1 MSDDTKVRNVRIDFT
16 DSHQESKGTVH
27 GPVARLDHG
36 TDRRNCLIQGGWDRA
51 FGGNVERQGRDYRE
65 IFLICR
71 DEPASGWRRETDF
84 FQEVI
89 LGCVRR
95 AHRPGNT
102 QKSRRKIV
110 FAAASQMFQ
119 RHSAKRMLV
128 MRGQSHRNAT
138 DVAIYWF
145 WARRGVRVSVGLWRT

>member
-102 QKSRRKIV
+102 QKCRRKIV

-119 RHSAKRMLV
+119 R
-128 MRGQSHRNAT
+128 QSTVGN
-138 DVAIYWF
+138 W
-145 WARRGVRVSVGLWRT
+145 SVLKQRLKPSQSSDLTKSLDTNLSFPSSESVC